1 MADLKTFQKT
11 GSAAT
16 GRPVPDFA
24 ELAKIT
30 ILRRGGV
37 GGLTFFIAEQVKQAG
52 MVMESSIGQLAA
64 PSLEAPVSAEMKAMV
79 WNEVNHLIQD
89 SYVLAKQLLAMNH
102 KAVDALSDALLR
114 KPLSG
119 KEFAQIM
126 NDNGVG
132 VLVQDFNVLGQVQL
146 VAGDVSKSA
155 RSSAAR
161 VAAVGAALMLTASP
175 AFAGD
180 AEAGEKIFNANCAAC
195 HAGGQNTVVA
205 DHTLEKAAIEKY
217 LTGGFKESA
226 VVTQVTNGK
235 NAMPAFGGR
244 LSDDDIA
251 NVATY
256 VIATSEAGWD

>member
-1 MADLKTFQKT
+1 
-11 GSAAT
+11 
-16 GRPVPDFA
+16 
-24 ELAKIT
+24 
-30 ILRRGGV
+30 
-37 GGLTFFIAEQVKQAG
+37 
-52 MVMESSIGQLAA
+52 
-64 PSLEAPVSAEMKAMV
+64 MV

-102 KAVDALSDALLR
+102 KAVDALSDALLQ
-114 KPLSG
+114 KPLGG

-132 VLVQDFNVLGQVQL
+132 VLVQDYNILGQVQL
-146 VAGDVSKSA
+146 VAGDVSRSA
-155 RSSAAR
+155 RSSAAK

-180 AEAGEKIFNANCAAC
+180 ADAGEKIFNANCAAC
-195 HAGGQNTVVA
+195 HAGGQNSVVA

-256 VIATSEAGWD
+256 VITTSEAGWD